1 MIIIVS
7 KISHCQED
15 VIEKDLYTYTKEAED
30 KAFVKFRKEVR
41 KLLVNIAETILDDSV
56 RINPSKC
63 TNEELVEFIQNEGD
77 VITYTKDSFLGY
89 SKLDGTY
96 DVEIDLEVY
105 MPIGK

>member
-15 VIEKDLYTYTKEAED
+15 VIEKSLYTYTKEAQD

-56 RINPSKC
+56 RINPGKC
-63 TNEELVEFIQNEGD
+63 TNEELIEFIQNEGD